1 MKYKIIKITGISLA
15 LLLNTISFCMQNEN
29 KQQREL
35 MFRKILETK
44 KNEICTLPEHK
55 AAQKKYQQFLQEI
68 EEFKA
73 KKIKEMR
80 KDQEYQNNFARIKK
94 AIVESGTYCYE
105 NTDLT
110 QAECQ
115 QLVCELNKMFFP
127 E

>member
-68 EEFKA
+68 EE
-73 KKIKEMR
+73 
-80 KDQEYQNNFARIKK
+80 ARLFRHNLG
-94 AIVESGTYCYE
+94 ESPPRG
-105 NTDLT
+105 L
-110 QAECQ
+110 QAPRYHQ
-115 QLVCELNKMFFP
+115 
-127 E
+127 